1 MRQIILHPFPLDL
14 SKTPTF
20 LAQPQLLV
28 SKTPDLKMV
37 ALNVE
42 QPADLYVI
50 SFAFLFD

>member
-37 ALNVE
+37 ALNVAKV
-42 QPADLYVI
+42 QLILAAKLH
-50 SFAFLFD
+50 